1 MFSPSDLSPKARRL
15 VSGAIHGMWDWI
27 SEAGAITTG
36 DALSRDFGSFGR
48 ASAIAFPHGAMFGER
63 WIHIGEETV
72 VGPHVTLSAGMVPGQ
87 QMYTDPVVSIG
98 NRCAIG
104 RGSHI
109 VGHLSIDIGD
119 DVFTGPNVYI
129 TDQNHA
135 YENPEIP
142 IGKQWPV
149 DAPVRIGPG
158 CWLGANAVILP
169 GTTIGRNVVVAAG
182 SVVRGEF
189 PDHCVVGGVPAKM
202 LRRYDAATAD
212 WVRAEAGA
220 GGAIQAQ
227 TKKTTPASG

>member
-1 MFSPSDLSPKARRL
+1 MFSPSALSPRARRL
-15 VSGAIHGMWDWI
+15 VSAAIHEVWDWV

-36 DALSRDFGSFGR
+36 DARSLGFGSFGR

-72 VGPHVTLSAGMVPGQ
+72 IGPHVTLSAGMVPDQ

-119 DVFTGPNVYI
+119 DVHFGPYVYV
-129 TDQNHA
+129 TDQNHG
-135 YENPEIP
+135 YEALDVP

-149 DAPVRIGPG
+149 NEAVRIGAG
-158 CWLGANAVILP
+158 SWLGVGVKVLP
-169 GTTIGRNVVVAAG
+169 GALIGSHVTVAAG
-182 SVVRGEF
+182 SVVRGMF
-189 PDHCVVGGVPAKM
+189 PDRCVIAGVPARVV
-202 LRRYDAATAD
+202 RRYVD
-212 WVRAEAGA
+212 GA
-220 GGAIQAQ
+220 GWINDTELDGSR
-227 TKKTTPASG
+227 P